1 MIKNISRIIVL
12 VLTSTFLFVTYADI
26 AFSGSS
32 VNSLSISTERSESDK
47 AYYLKIY
54 VDGIESSQIKAKVIN
69 NELQITAQNGGM
81 VSGNA
86 IAGGQFVNYSYRF
99 PNDADLQHLKR
110 VNSDK
115 LVVFTI
121 PKINQ
126 KSDY

>member
-1 MIKNISRIIVL
+1 MINYISKLIVL
-12 VLTSTFLFVTYADI
+12 VLTSTILFVTYADI

-32 VNSLSISTERSESDK
+32 VNSLSISSERTESDK
-47 AYYLKIY
+47 AYYLKIHI
-54 VDGIESSQIKAKVIN
+54 DGIESSQLKVKMIET
-69 NELQITAQNGGM
+69 ELQITAQNGGM
-81 VSGNA
+81 ISGNA